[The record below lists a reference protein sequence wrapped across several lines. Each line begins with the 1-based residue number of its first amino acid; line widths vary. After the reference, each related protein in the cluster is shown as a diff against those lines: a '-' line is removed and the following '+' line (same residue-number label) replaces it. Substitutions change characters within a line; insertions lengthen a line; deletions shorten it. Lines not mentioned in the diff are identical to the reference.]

1 MREDPSPQEVLKLF
15 EQDPQRTFR
24 LRELVLELGLRSSQA
39 RELKSVLKDLA
50 RSRKLVYL
58 KKNHYALVHK
68 GRHAASE
75 AVAAVYDRRGG
86 GESLRSGGH
95 RPPLQVAKSPN
106 EAGARHPVAQSLRA
120 PGHGVPLGGIP
131 PARPSKSPNVVSGR
145 LIGHRDG
152 YGFVV
157 PDVPLAGTD
166 LDIFIPPDGMGSAL
180 HGDRVKVHVQRSTKG
195 FKGEGRME
203 GRVIQ
208 VTEHAQKTVVG
219 QFHSGPNYNY
229 VMPFDQRIPF
239 EIVIPRG
246 QEFPD
251 AEAGLPAPSEQVNP
265 TQVAVARNPLT
276 PGPSPPRGRG
286 ELVSLPTLSRHR
298 QFGGESEGR
307 SAVAGGHDRRTAR
320 NLDGLIVDVE
330 ITDYARPA
338 ALPRG
343 RVIEILGRREE
354 FGVDVEI
361 MIRKFHLP
369 HRFPA
374 DVLAEASAAPQYI
387 PERDREARRD
397 FRSLPIVTID
407 GETAKD
413 FDDAVYVERLA
424 WGNYLLHVH
433 IADVAHYVRPGTAL
447 DREARLRGTSVYFPD
462 RAVPMLPLELSNG
475 ICSLNPHVDRLVMS
489 ALLEFD
495 PEGRLVEC
503 ELLPGVIRSA
513 ERMTYTAVR
522 DILAGEP
529 AACQRYAAL
538 VPNFKGM
545 EELARLLARRREER
559 GSIDFD
565 LPEPEIEFDDHGR
578 MTGITRSERN
588 FAHRIIEEFMLA
600 ANEAVASYLEGKGI
614 PSLFRIHEKPDAKKV
629 IEFEEIAATFGYS
642 LGIELPAARR
652 TRMRLRDE
660 RDRYPRFYQ
669 AIEGE
674 LEISSFHYQRL
685 TQRLEGKPEERI
697 LSYLMLRSLKQAR
710 YSEENLGHF
719 ALAAPTYTHFTSPIR
734 RYPDLIVNRILKAAL
749 AQEGGAART
758 IREQGTGNR
767 EQGIGN
773 RSRGGALRAPAN
785 PVRGRDA
792 RATAGGMPA
801 PQLPGAAFVHPQELH
816 ALGLETS
823 ESERRAA
830 EAERELIEWKK
841 VSFMTQHVGD
851 EFEALIIGLIKQGF
865 FVELA
870 DLFVEGFVPLSSLGD
885 DFYVYRERLRAII
898 GQHSKRTF
906 RLGQRLRVSLVR
918 IDRSE
923 NKLEFSVAE

>member
-1 MREDPSPQEVLKLF
+1 MRELPSQQEVLKLF
-15 EQDPQRTFR
+15 EKDPQRTFR

-50 RSRKLVYL
+50 RGKKLVYL
-58 KKNHYALVHK
+58 KKNHYALVYK
-68 GRHAASE
+68 GRHAATDADE
-75 AVAAVYDRRGG
+75 RRM
-86 GESLRSGGH
+86 
-95 RPPLQVAKSPN
+95 PPVHIEPLTPKPGV
-106 EAGARHPVAQSLRA
+106 RA
-120 PGHGVPLGGIP
+120 T
-131 PARPSKSPNVVSGR
+131 RNVVTGR

-157 PDVPLAGTD
+157 PDSPLAGTD

-180 HGDRVKVHVQRSTKG
+180 HGDRVEVHYQRSTRG
-195 FKGEGRME
+195 FKSEGRME
-203 GRVIQ
+203 GRLIQ
-208 VTEHAQKTVVG
+208 VIERAQKTVVG
-219 QFHSGPNYNY
+219 QFHAGTRYSY

-239 EIVIPRG
+239 EIVIPDEG
-246 QEFPD
+246 
-251 AEAGLPAPSEQVNP
+251 
-265 TQVAVARNPLT
+265 AVRE
-276 PGPSPPRGRG
+276 PPRR
-286 ELVSLPTLSRHR
+286 RDR

-307 SAVAGGHDRRTAR
+307 SAVAAASDRLNAR
-320 NLDGLIVDVE
+320 ELDGLIVDVE
-330 ITDYARPA
+330 ITNYPRPA

-343 RVIEILGRREE
+343 RVIEVLGRREE

-369 HRFPA
+369 RRFPG
-374 DVLAEASAAPQYI
+374 DVLAEADAAPQYI
-387 PERDREARRD
+387 PERDREGRRD

-413 FDDAVYVERLA
+413 FDDAVYVELLA
-424 WGNYLLHVH
+424 GGHYLLQVH
-433 IADVAHYVRPGTAL
+433 IADVAHYVRPGSAL

-489 ALLEFD
+489 ALMEFD
-495 PEGRLVEC
+495 SEGRLVEY
-503 ELLPGVIRSA
+503 ELLPGIIRSA

-529 AACQRYAAL
+529 GACQRYAAL
-538 VPNFKGM
+538 AAEFKRM

-565 LPEPEIEFDDHGR
+565 LPEPEIEFDEHGR

-600 ANEAVASYLEGKGI
+600 ANEAVASYLETRGI
-614 PSLFRIHEKPDAKKV
+614 PSLYRIHERPDAKKV
-629 IEFEEIAATFGYS
+629 IEFEEIAAGFGYS

-660 RDRYPRFYQ
+660 RDRYPRFHEML
-669 AIEGE
+669 EGE
-674 LEISSFHYQRL
+674 LKISSFNYQQL
-685 TQRLEGKPEERI
+685 TKRIEGKPEERI

-710 YSEENLGHF
+710 YSEENVGHF

-734 RYPDLIVNRILKAAL
+734 RYPDLIVHRILKAAL
-749 AQEGGAART
+749 AQERGGARVAPTLSPLGERVD
-758 IREQGTGNR
+758 RAGVFS
-767 EQGIGN
+767 
-773 RSRGGALRAPAN
+773 SRGGPSEGVAKLAPAKQVLDVATPLLPERN
-785 PVRGRDA
+785 TRGTHA
-792 RATAGGMPA
+792 L
-801 PQLPGAAFVHPQELH
+801 QLPGAAFVAQEELH

-841 VSFMTQHVGD
+841 VSFMAQHVGD
-851 EFEALIIGLIKQGF
+851 EFEALIINLIKHGF
-865 FVELA
+865 FVELT
-870 DLFVEGFVPLSSLGD
+870 DLFVEGFVPLSSLED
-885 DFYVYRERLRAII
+885 DYYIYRERLRAIV
-898 GQHSKRTF
+898 GEHSKRTF
-906 RLGQRLRVSLVR
+906 RLGQRIRVCLVR
-918 IDRSE
+918 IDRAE
-923 NKLEFSVAE
+923 NKLEFSVAEEV